1 MTDNFIIRDN
11 VLFTQALTV
20 DGQFDVGGNLTISA
34 LGAVTGC
41 SGLTLASGTFTDG
54 TASLTSGNWTGI
66 GSCTAITL
74 PDGTLSISG
83 GDITSA
89 GSITATSMTDG
100 MASLT
105 MGDWTG
111 IGSITATTLTDG
123 MLSISGG
130 DIISWFNWMH
140 FHNSWVVQW

>member
-20 DGQFDVGGNLTISA
+20 SGALDVNANLTISA
-34 LGAVTGC
+34 AGVVTGC
-41 SGLTLASGTFTDG
+41 TDLTLSGTFTDG
-54 TASLTSGNWTGI
+54 TASLTMGDWTGI
-66 GSCTAITL
+66 GSCTATTL
-74 PDGTLSISG
+74 TDGTLSISG

-89 GSITATSMTDG
+89 GSISATTLTDG
-100 MASLT
+100 TASLT

-123 MLSISGG
+123 TASLTMGEDRKS
-130 DIISWFNWMH
+130 
-140 FHNSWVVQW
+140 VV